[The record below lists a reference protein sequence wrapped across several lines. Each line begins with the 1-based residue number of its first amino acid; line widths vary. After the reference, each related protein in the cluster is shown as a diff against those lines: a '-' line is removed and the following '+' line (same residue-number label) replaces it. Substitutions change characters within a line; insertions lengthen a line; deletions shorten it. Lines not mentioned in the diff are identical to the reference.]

1 MSQDQNNLI
10 WIDLEMTGLAVISN
24 TILEIAVVITDA
36 DLRELGRWPSGNL
49 GQAIRQP
56 ESVLAG
62 MDEWGKMTH
71 SQTGLLERVRES
83 SFDLA
88 TTQRLALELVR
99 GYCPDPGPDRTKG
112 CPLAGNSIGIDRAFL
127 QAYMPDLERHTS
139 YRNVDVS
146 TIKELVNRWYP
157 DCSYDKPEA
166 GRHTAMAD
174 ILASIEEL
182 RYYRSRV
189 FRVK

>member
-1 MSQDQNNLI
+1 MSQDQSNLI
-10 WIDLEMTGLAVISN
+10 WIDLEMTGLAVISS
-24 TILEIAVVITDA
+24 TILEIAIVITDA
-36 DLRELGRWPSGNL
+36 DLRELGRWPSGVV

-62 MDEWGKMTH
+62 MDEWGKRTH
-71 SQTGLLERVRES
+71 TQTGLLERVRDS

-88 TTQRLALELVR
+88 ATQRHALELVR
-99 GYCPDPGPDRTKG
+99 RYCPDPGPDRTKG

-127 QAYMPDLERHTS
+127 QAYTPDLERHTS

-157 DCSYDKPEA
+157 DWIYTKPEV

-182 RYYRSRV
+182 RYYRSKV
-189 FRVK
+189 FLRP